1 MNDKERKLWLQLDYL
16 FKTVE
21 KSKWKK
27 TPTYEST
34 VRSGYR
40 LLDLIS
46 QEKPYNKVKLDNMNK
61 KLGNLIKKYK
71 TYKNKP
77 T

>member
-16 FKTVE
+16 FKTAE
-21 KSKWKK
+21 KSKWR

-40 LLDLIS
+40 LLNLIS
-46 QEKPYNKVKLDNMNK
+46 QEKPYDKVKLENMNK

-71 TYKNKP
+71 NRPK
-77 T
+77 